1 MAKSEYYTIL
11 TKIGIAKFIAAR
23 ASGNGVNLKSF
34 KLSSKVILPS
44 EEMQSLEEIV
54 YEANINSKSVDE
66 NNPNYINLM
75 CYVPS
80 DIGGFE
86 INAIGIYDE
95 VGDLL
100 AVGNLPRT
108 YKPIL
113 KEGSAKELMIKIVM
127 ELSNAEE
134 VILKLDPSV
143 IMASRDYVDAI
154 KIELELKIETLKEE
168 LKALINTKEDKGVA
182 ANLDKALKTELTKL
196 INKKENTG
204 TAASL
209 DAQLRD
215 KLIAL
220 INKKENTGTA
230 ASLDAQLRDKLIA
243 LINKKENTGTAA
255 SLDAQLRDELIA
267 LINKKENIGVAKQLV
282 DALRSEL
289 TKEIESFIPELRV
302 EKRIITANYDRK
314 YKKMVS
320 LSNIPSEVNMST
332 YLSKCA
338 NSGFPE
344 FAPNYSIYQLKGEHL
359 IYYLNDQYVAS
370 YAYQAISYAPSG
382 STNNNNY

>member
-66 NNPNYINLM
+66 SNPNYVNLM
-75 CYVPS
+75 CHVPS
-80 DIGGFE
+80 DVGGFE
-86 INAIGIYDE
+86 VNAVGVYDE

-215 KLIAL
+215 
-220 INKKENTGTA
+220 
-230 ASLDAQLRDKLIA
+230 
-243 LINKKENTGTAA
+243 
-255 SLDAQLRDELIA
+255 ELIA

-289 TKEIESFIPELRV
+289 TKEIKSFIPELRV
-302 EKRIITANYDRK
+302 EKRIITAKYDYDRK
-314 YKKMVS
+314 NRRTVLVS

-344 FAPNYSIYQLKGEHL
+344 IVPNYSIYQLKGEHL
-359 IYYLNDQYVAS
+359 IYYLNDQYAAS

>member
-23 ASGNGVNLKSF
+23 ASGNGINLKSF

-54 YEANINSKSVDE
+54 YEANISSKSVDE
-66 NNPNYINLM
+66 SNPNYVNLM
-75 CYVPS
+75 CHVPS
-80 DIGGFE
+80 DVGGFE
-86 INAIGIYDE
+86 VNAVGVYDE
-95 VGDLL
+95 AGDLL
-100 AVGNLPRT
+100 AVGNVPRT

-182 ANLDKALKTELTKL
+182 ANLDKALKTELIK
-196 INKKENTG
+196 
-204 TAASL
+204 
-209 DAQLRD
+209 
-215 KLIAL
+215 
-220 INKKENTGTA
+220 
-230 ASLDAQLRDKLIA
+230 

-289 TKEIESFIPELRV
+289 TKEIKSFIPELRV
-302 EKRIITANYDRK
+302 EKRIITAKYDYDRK
-314 YKKMVS
+314 TGGAVLVS

-344 FAPNYSIYQLKGEHL
+344 IVPDYSIRQLKGEHL
-359 IYYLNDQYVAS
+359 IYYLNDQYAAS
-370 YAYQAISYAPSG
+370 YAYQAISYAPSS

>member
-154 KIELELKIETLKEE
+154 KIELKLEIETLMQQYNDAFKKVWDE
-168 LKALINTKEDKGVA
+168 LSKYLLESKFNTEIAKYVTLTTKQDINGIK
-182 ANLDKALKTELTKL
+182 NFTKL
-196 INKKENTG
+196 PTSNLQASKDEEFVNLGTLKK
-204 TAASL
+204 
-209 DAQLRD
+209 
-215 KLIAL
+215 
-220 INKKENTGTA
+220 
-230 ASLDAQLRDKLIA
+230 
-243 LINKKENTGTAA
+243 
-255 SLDAQLRDELIA
+255 
-267 LINKKENIGVAKQLV
+267 
-282 DALRSEL
+282 
-289 TKEIESFIPELRV
+289 
-302 EKRIITANYDRK
+302 IIS
-314 YKKMVS
+314 S
-320 LSNIPSEVNMST
+320 LSNGLGVGQRYVDCIHTRSPNVTYTNTTGKPIMIIADSGDHRGKVNYYVDGNFLVSSEDAQEVTFIVPPNST
-332 YLSKCA
+332 YSF
-338 NSGFPE
+338 SGPC
-344 FAPNYSIYQLKGEHL
+344 YSFWELR
-359 IYYLNDQYVAS
+359 
-370 YAYQAISYAPSG
+370 
-382 STNNNNY
+382 

>member
-86 INAIGIYDE
+86 INAVGIYDE
-95 VGDLL
+95 AGDLL

-154 KIELELKIETLKEE
+154 KIELKLEIETLMQQYNDAFKKVWDE
-168 LKALINTKEDKGVA
+168 LSKYLLESKFNTEIAKYVTLTTKQDINGIK
-182 ANLDKALKTELTKL
+182 NFTKL
-196 INKKENTG
+196 PTSNLQASKDEEFVNLG
-204 TAASL
+204 TL
-209 DAQLRD
+209 K
-215 KLIAL
+215 KLI
-220 INKKENTGTA
+220 
-230 ASLDAQLRDKLIA
+230 S
-243 LINKKENTGTAA
+243 
-255 SLDAQLRDELIA
+255 
-267 LINKKENIGVAKQLV
+267 
-282 DALRSEL
+282 
-289 TKEIESFIPELRV
+289 
-302 EKRIITANYDRK
+302 
-314 YKKMVS
+314 S
-320 LSNIPSEVNMST
+320 LSNGLGVGQRYVDCIHTRSPNVTYTNTTGKPIMIITDSGAYRGKVNYYVDGNFLVSSEDYQEVTFIVPPNST
-332 YLSKCA
+332 YSF
-338 NSGFPE
+338 SGPC
-344 FAPNYSIYQLKGEHL
+344 YSFWELR
-359 IYYLNDQYVAS
+359 
-370 YAYQAISYAPSG
+370 
-382 STNNNNY
+382 

>member
-215 KLIAL
+215 
-220 INKKENTGTA
+220 
-230 ASLDAQLRDKLIA
+230 
-243 LINKKENTGTAA
+243 
-255 SLDAQLRDELIA
+255 ELIA

-302 EKRIITANYDRK
+302 EKRMITANYDRK

-344 FAPNYSIYQLKGEHL
+344 FAPNASIYQLKGEHL

>member
-23 ASGNGVNLKSF
+23 ASGNGINLKSF

-54 YEANINSKSVDE
+54 YEANISSKSVDE
-66 NNPNYINLM
+66 SNPNYVNLM
-75 CYVPS
+75 CHVPS
-80 DIGGFE
+80 DVGGFE
-86 INAIGIYDE
+86 VNAVGIYDE

-215 KLIAL
+215 
-220 INKKENTGTA
+220 
-230 ASLDAQLRDKLIA
+230 
-243 LINKKENTGTAA
+243 
-255 SLDAQLRDELIA
+255 ELIA

-289 TKEIESFIPELRV
+289 TKEIKSFIPELRV
-302 EKRIITANYDRK
+302 EKRIITAKYDYDRK
-314 YKKMVS
+314 KRQTVLVS

-344 FAPNYSIYQLKGEHL
+344 IAPNHSISQLKGEHL
-359 IYYLNDQYVAS
+359 IYYLNDQYAAS

>member
-1 MAKSEYYTIL
+1 MSKSEYYTIL

-23 ASGNGVNLKSF
+23 ASGNGINLKSF

-44 EEMQSLEEIV
+44 EKMQSLEEIV
-54 YEANINSKSVDE
+54 YEANINSKSIDE

-100 AVGNLPRT
+100 AIGNLPRT

-154 KIELELKIETLKEE
+154 KVELNLKIDALTQKYDAEFKKVWDEFAKYLLENKFNTEIAKYVTLATNQTITGAKDFTKLPTSSIKATNDNQFVNLATLKENQLNLKDPE
-168 LKALINTKEDKGVA
+168 LLALIGFN
-182 ANLDKALKTELTKL
+182 
-196 INKKENTG
+196 
-204 TAASL
+204 
-209 DAQLRD
+209 
-215 KLIAL
+215 
-220 INKKENTGTA
+220 
-230 ASLDAQLRDKLIA
+230 
-243 LINKKENTGTAA
+243 
-255 SLDAQLRDELIA
+255 
-267 LINKKENIGVAKQLV
+267 
-282 DALRSEL
+282 
-289 TKEIESFIPELRV
+289 
-302 EKRIITANYDRK
+302 
-314 YKKMVS
+314 
-320 LSNIPSEVNMST
+320 T
-332 YLSKCA
+332 YLDGTSLLKSHSMSNNVIYTNTTGGKTPIA
-338 NSGFPE
+338 IKIQQIDNVVSQ
-344 FAPNYSIYQLKGEHL
+344 ASISIYINNSLIKKINAIQYTNSTGKYIPLTHYEGILKPNDTYKIEL
-359 IYYLNDQYVAS
+359 FNIVMDKPNIEATILNVQ
-370 YAYQAISYAPSG
+370 
-382 STNNNNY
+382 

>member
-215 KLIAL
+215 
-220 INKKENTGTA
+220 
-230 ASLDAQLRDKLIA
+230 
-243 LINKKENTGTAA
+243 
-255 SLDAQLRDELIA
+255 ELIA

-289 TKEIESFIPELRV
+289 TKEIKSFIPELRV
-302 EKRIITANYDRK
+302 EKRMITANYDK
-314 YKKMVS
+314 YRKMVS

-344 FAPNYSIYQLKGEHL
+344 IASNYSIRQLKGEHL
-359 IYYLNDQYVAS
+359 IYYLNDQYAAS
-370 YAYQAISYAPSG
+370 CAYQAISYAPPS

>member
-215 KLIAL
+215 
-220 INKKENTGTA
+220 
-230 ASLDAQLRDKLIA
+230 
-243 LINKKENTGTAA
+243 
-255 SLDAQLRDELIA
+255 ELIA

-289 TKEIESFIPELRV
+289 TKEIKSFIPELRV
-302 EKRIITANYDRK
+302 EKRIITANYDK
-314 YKKMVS
+314 YRKMVS

-344 FAPNYSIYQLKGEHL
+344 IASNYSIRQLKGEHL
-359 IYYLNDQYVAS
+359 IYYLNDQYAAS
-370 YAYQAISYAPSG
+370 YAYQAISYAPPS

>member
-44 EEMQSLEEIV
+44 EEMQSLEEIA

-215 KLIAL
+215 
-220 INKKENTGTA
+220 
-230 ASLDAQLRDKLIA
+230 
-243 LINKKENTGTAA
+243 
-255 SLDAQLRDELIA
+255 ELIA